1 MSPKSFAPT
10 TAPRS
15 LRDPVFLTAR
25 LKAVRT
31 GPSVR
36 PLNDWVADLRERLG
50 QGESVPWF
58 DPASGG
64 VEARSL
70 FLLEAPGRTAGG
82 SEGGLRRTGSGIISV
97 DNNDPTAQN
106 CWLLRREARLPYEH
120 SLHWNIVPWYL
131 GTADRITTAGRTEV
145 QRAVPFLHEVIS
157 LLPKLEVVVPMGRS
171 AQAGWAAYVAR
182 YAPAVRTLA
191 TWHPSPRGLAS
202 RPAARPEILRTMR
215 EVARLTTPEGAKA
228 P

>member
-1 MSPKSFAPT
+1 MSGW
-10 TAPRS
+10 
-15 LRDPVFLTAR
+15 
-25 LKAVRT
+25 VRASPFRGST
-31 GPSVR
+31 R
-36 PLNDWVADLRERLG
+36 PPAGSRRAASSCWRRPAGR
-50 QGESVPWF
+50 PW
-58 DPASGG
+58 A
-64 VEARSL
+64 
-70 FLLEAPGRTAGG
+70 AGA
-82 SEGGLRRTGSGIISV
+82 GLRRTGSGIISV

-106 CWLLRREARLPYEH
+106 CWLLRREAGLPYEH

-131 GTADRITTAGRTEV
+131 GTADRIAAAGRTDV
-145 QRAVPFLHEVIS
+145 QLAAPFLHEVIS

-215 EVARLTTPEGAKA
+215 EVARLTVREDADPS
-228 P
+228 

>member
-70 FLLEAPGRTAGG
+70 FLLEAPGTAVG
-82 SEGGLRRTGSGIISV
+82 SEAGRRRTGSGIISV

-106 CWLLRREARLPYEH
+106 CWLLRREAGLPYEH

-131 GTADRITTAGRTEV
+131 GTADRIAAPGRTEV
-145 QRAVPFLHEVIS
+145 QRAAPFLHEVIS

-215 EVARLTTPEGAKA
+215 EVARLTSQEGGS
-228 P
+228 PP

>member
-82 SEGGLRRTGSGIISV
+82 NEAGLRRTGSGIISV

-106 CWLLRREARLPYEH
+106 CWLLRREAGLPYEH
-120 SLHWNIVPWYL
+120 SLHWNVVPWYL

-215 EVARLTTPEGAKA
+215 EVARLTTPEGAEA

>member
-1 MSPKSFAPT
+1 MFPKSFAPT
-10 TAPRS
+10 TTPRS

-70 FLLEAPGRTAGG
+70 FLLEAPGRTAVG
-82 SEGGLRRTGSGIISV
+82 SEAGLRRTGSGIISV

-106 CWLLRREARLPYEH
+106 CWLLRREAGLPYEH

-131 GTADRITTAGRTEV
+131 GTADRIAAAGRTEV

-215 EVARLTTPEGAKA
+215 EVARLTAQEGGN
-228 P
+228 PP